1 MKNYLTLKNLGWFI
15 TIIVSLMLCMSGCSK
30 VMATEEMVKNFT
42 YTNLLPQLSL
52 VGFMEIVGVL
62 LLVYPRTSIYGAV
75 VLSSIMS
82 GAVAI
87 HMSYMGGAGILLP
100 ILLGLGAWA
109 GHCLRTYTIKTV

>member
-1 MKNYLTLKNLGWFI
+1 
-15 TIIVSLMLCMSGCSK
+15 
-30 VMATEEMVKNFT
+30 
-42 YTNLLPQLSL
+42 
-52 VGFMEIVGVL
+52 
-62 LLVYPRTSIYGAV
+62 
-75 VLSSIMS
+75 MS